1 MERETLGP
9 AGQRLSE
16 AASSAGERL
25 SEAASAAG
33 ERLMSVAEE
42 KGLNAAGVKEVARDV
57 ADTFGKSFS
66 GDQQQGNRTDQKQ
79 SATASGG
86 GSQSGAGTMRDRNAP
101 RRPICSAVSVAKPS
115 SSTPAAAGSAPAA
128 RSGGSA
134 GPAE

>member
-1 MERETLGP
+1 MAVAIAGLAAGAAVAAAFPATRMERETLGP

-57 ADTFGKSFS
+57 ADTFGKVV
-66 GDQQQGNRTDQKQ
+66 QW
-79 SATASGG
+79 
-86 GSQSGAGTMRDRNAP
+86 
-101 RRPICSAVSVAKPS
+101 
-115 SSTPAAAGSAPAA
+115 
-128 RSGGSA
+128 
-134 GPAE
+134 